1 MSRDDVTIGIDIG
14 TTAVKAVAAD
24 DNGRVT
30 ARVRIGHQLAVPAP
44 DRLEHDADEA
54 WRRGPLAAL
63 DRLVGP
69 DTRALAVAAMV
80 PSLTAVDPAG
90 RPITPG
96 LLYGDARGRVPNASV
111 ARAQSVPSVGETAE
125 FLRWTAGQALD
136 ASGYWP
142 APAVAN
148 YALSGEAVI
157 DYATAV
163 TTLPLFDGTGWNAT
177 ACADCGVTV
186 DRMPR
191 VETFGVGV
199 GQVRGTGAVLA
210 VGAVDALC
218 EQIVAGADRD
228 GDVLVLCGATLIVW
242 TTISA
247 ARQVPGLWTIPHTA
261 PGKSQIGGASNAGG
275 LFLNWVDRVI
285 GPGDPALADPRRVPV
300 WLPYIRGE
308 RTPFHEPD
316 RRAVLDGVDLSQ
328 DAASV
333 RRAAYEASGF
343 VVRQL
348 IELSGA
354 PVARIVAAGGGTR
367 IQPWMQA
374 IADATGRPVEV
385 SRVAEGAALGAAFL
399 GRLAAGL
406 ESSIADAPVGLNRP
420 HCRTQCRLGG
430 ADQGTLSP
438 VPGAQRLEVGLTVDQ
453 DAWRKNWCVVLR
465 LCNDRSR
472 PDRGPSRDRRCPARR
487 AGTSA

>member
-385 SRVAEGAALGAAFL
+385 SRVGPKGRHWERLSSAAW
-399 GRLAAGL
+399 RP
-406 ESSIADAPVGLNRP
+406 DWNRRSP
-420 HCRTQCRLGG
+420 TLPGG
-430 ADQGTLSP
+430 PQPTALSNP
-438 VPGAQRLEVGLTVDQ
+438 VPTGRGRPRNAIAGSWRSAARSWPDGGPRCMAQELV
-453 DAWRKNWCVVLR
+453 C
-465 LCNDRSR
+465 RS
-472 PDRGPSRDRRCPARR
+472 
-487 AGTSA
+487 TLMQ